1 MQKGKSDMKIKG
13 GLLKVKKRII
23 KLGSII
29 LLIVTIGSSIFVY
42 KYTKTKEECINLVKK
57 QTSEINPNINFD
69 KAYSKYLTDLDYTYY
84 KDSQGNEIVSA
95 AGNRYFPDK
104 DKVCKIEIQ
113 YLVDR
118 KTNELHFYKG
128 FIDGA
133 KINEAQML
141 ILKIKAYDTYDSE
154 TI

>member
-1 MQKGKSDMKIKG
+1 MKLKS
-13 GLLKVKKRII
+13 GLLKVKKGTR
-23 KLGSII
+23 KRGSII
-29 LLIVTIGSSIFVY
+29 LLIVTIGTSIFVY

-95 AGNRYFPDK
+95 VGNRYFPDK

-133 KINEAQML
+133 KMNEAQML

>member
-1 MQKGKSDMKIKG
+1 MKIR
-13 GLLKVKKRII
+13 KKII

-29 LLIVTIGSSIFVY
+29 LLIITIGSSIFVY

-69 KAYSKYLTDLDYTYY
+69 KAYSKYLTGLDYTYY

-95 AGNRYFPDK
+95 VGNRYFPDK

-113 YLVDR
+113 YLIDR

-133 KINEAQML
+133 KMNEVQML
-141 ILKIKAYDTYDSE
+141 ILKIKAYDTYDSK

>member
-1 MQKGKSDMKIKG
+1 MKIK
-13 GLLKVKKRII
+13 KKMV

-29 LLIVTIGSSIFVY
+29 LLIITIGSSIFVY

-57 QTSEINPNINFD
+57 QTSEINPSINFD
-69 KAYSKYLTDLDYTYY
+69 KAYSKYLTGLDYTYY

-95 AGNRYFPDK
+95 VGNRYFPDK

-113 YLVDR
+113 YLIDR

-133 KINEAQML
+133 KMNEVQML
-141 ILKIKAYDTYDSE
+141 ILKIKAYDTYDSK

>member
-1 MQKGKSDMKIKG
+1 MKIK
-13 GLLKVKKRII
+13 KKMV

-29 LLIVTIGSSIFVY
+29 LLIITIGSSIFVY

-95 AGNRYFPDK
+95 VGNRYFPDK

-113 YLVDR
+113 YLIDR

-133 KINEAQML
+133 KMNEVQML
-141 ILKIKAYDTYDSE
+141 VLKIKAYDTYDSK

>member
-1 MQKGKSDMKIKG
+1 MKIKG
-13 GLLKVKKRII
+13 GLLKVKKRTI

-29 LLIVTIGSSIFVY
+29 LLIITIGTSIFVY

>member
-1 MQKGKSDMKIKG
+1 MKLKGS
-13 GLLKVKKRII
+13 LLEVKKRII

-42 KYTKTKEECINLVKK
+42 KYAKTKEECINLVKK
-57 QTSEINPNINFD
+57 QTSEINPNISFD
-69 KAYSKYLTDLDYTYY
+69 KAYSKYLTELDYTYY

-95 AGNRYFPDK
+95 AGSRYFPDK

-128 FIDGA
+128 FIV
-133 KINEAQML
+133 INKFL
-141 ILKIKAYDTYDSE
+141 
-154 TI
+154 

>member
-1 MQKGKSDMKIKG
+1 MKIK
-13 GLLKVKKRII
+13 KKMI

-29 LLIVTIGSSIFVY
+29 LLIITIGSSIFVY

-57 QTSEINPNINFD
+57 QTSEINPDINFD

-95 AGNRYFPDK
+95 VGNRYFPDK

-113 YLVDR
+113 YIIDR

>member
-1 MQKGKSDMKIKG
+1 MKIKG

-95 AGNRYFPDK
+95 VGNRYFPDK

-133 KINEAQML
+133 KMNEVQML
-141 ILKIKAYDTYDSE
+141 ILKIKAYDTYDSK

>member
-1 MQKGKSDMKIKG
+1 MKLKGS
-13 GLLKVKKRII
+13 LLEAKKRKI

-69 KAYSKYLTDLDYTYY
+69 KAYSKYLTELDYTYY

-95 AGNRYFPDK
+95 VGNRYFPDK

-133 KINEAQML
+133 KMNEAQML

>member
-1 MQKGKSDMKIKG
+1 MKIKG
-13 GLLKVKKRII
+13 GLLKGKKRII

-42 KYTKTKEECINLVKK
+42 KYTKTREECINLVKK

-95 AGNRYFPDK
+95 VGNRYFPDK

-133 KINEAQML
+133 KMNEAQML
-141 ILKIKAYDTYDSE
+141 ILKIKAYDTYDSK

>member
-1 MQKGKSDMKIKG
+1 MKLKS
-13 GLLKVKKRII
+13 GLLKVKKRTI

-29 LLIVTIGSSIFVY
+29 LLIITIGSSIFVY

-84 KDSQGNEIVSA
+84 KDSQENEIVSA
-95 AGNRYFPDK
+95 VGNRYFPDK

-133 KINEAQML
+133 KMNEAQML

>member
-1 MQKGKSDMKIKG
+1 MKIK
-13 GLLKVKKRII
+13 KKMV

-95 AGNRYFPDK
+95 VGNRYFPDK

-128 FIDGA
+128 LIDGA
-133 KINEAQML
+133 KMNEVQML
-141 ILKIKAYDTYDSE
+141 ILKIKAYDTYDSK

>member
-1 MQKGKSDMKIKG
+1 MKIKG
-13 GLLKVKKRII
+13 GLLKVKKRTI

-29 LLIVTIGSSIFVY
+29 LLIITIGTSIFVY

-95 AGNRYFPDK
+95 VGNRYFPDK

-113 YLVDR
+113 YLIDR

-133 KINEAQML
+133 KMNEVQML
-141 ILKIKAYDTYDSE
+141 VLKIKAYDTYDSK

>member
-1 MQKGKSDMKIKG
+1 MKIKG
-13 GLLKVKKRII
+13 GLLKVKKRTI

-29 LLIVTIGSSIFVY
+29 LLIITIGTSIFVY

-57 QTSEINPNINFD
+57 QTSEINPNINFN

>member
-1 MQKGKSDMKIKG
+1 MKLKS
-13 GLLKVKKRII
+13 GLLKVKKRTI

-29 LLIVTIGSSIFVY
+29 LLIITIGTSIFVY

-95 AGNRYFPDK
+95 GGNRYFPDK

>member
-1 MQKGKSDMKIKG
+1 MKLKSS
-13 GLLKVKKRII
+13 LLEIKKRTI

-29 LLIVTIGSSIFVY
+29 LLIVTIGTNIFVY
-42 KYTKTKEECINLVKK
+42 KYIKTKEECINLVKK

-95 AGNRYFPDK
+95 VGNRYFSDK

-113 YLVDR
+113 YLIDR

-133 KINEAQML
+133 KMNEAQML

>member
-1 MQKGKSDMKIKG
+1 MKIKG

-29 LLIVTIGSSIFVY
+29 LLIVTIGSSVFVY

-95 AGNRYFPDK
+95 VGNRYFPDK

-133 KINEAQML
+133 KMNEAQML
-141 ILKIKAYDTYDSE
+141 ILKIKAYDTYDSK

>member
-1 MQKGKSDMKIKG
+1 MKIKG
-13 GLLKVKKRII
+13 GLLKVKKRTI

-29 LLIVTIGSSIFVY
+29 LLIITIGSSIFVY

-133 KINEAQML
+133 KMNEAQML
-141 ILKIKAYDTYDSE
+141 ILKIKAYDTYDSK

>member
-1 MQKGKSDMKIKG
+1 MKIKG
-13 GLLKVKKRII
+13 GLLKGKKRII

-95 AGNRYFPDK
+95 VGNRYFPDK

-133 KINEAQML
+133 KMNEVQML
-141 ILKIKAYDTYDSE
+141 ILKIKAYDTYDSK

>member
-1 MQKGKSDMKIKG
+1 MVCLKIK
-13 GLLKVKKRII
+13 KKLI
-23 KLGSII
+23 KIGSII
-29 LLIVTIGSSIFVY
+29 LLIITIGSSIFVY

-69 KAYSKYLTDLDYTYY
+69 KAYSKYLTNLDYTYY

-95 AGNRYFPDK
+95 VGNRYFPDK

-113 YLVDR
+113 YLIDR

-133 KINEAQML
+133 KMNEVQML
-141 ILKIKAYDTYDSE
+141 ILKIKAYDTYDSK

>member
-1 MQKGKSDMKIKG
+1 MKIK
-13 GLLKVKKRII
+13 KKLI
-23 KLGSII
+23 KIGSII
-29 LLIVTIGSSIFVY
+29 LLIVTIGNSIFVY

-95 AGNRYFPDK
+95 VGNRYFPDK

-113 YLVDR
+113 YLIDR

-133 KINEAQML
+133 KMNEVQML
-141 ILKIKAYDTYDSE
+141 ILKIKAYDTYDSK

>member
-1 MQKGKSDMKIKG
+1 MKIKG
-13 GLLKVKKRII
+13 GLLKVKKRTI

-29 LLIVTIGSSIFVY
+29 LLIITIGTSIFVY

-84 KDSQGNEIVSA
+84 KDSQRNEIVSA

-133 KINEAQML
+133 KMNEAQML

>member
-1 MQKGKSDMKIKG
+1 MKLKGS
-13 GLLKVKKRII
+13 LLEVKKRII

-69 KAYSKYLTDLDYTYY
+69 KAYSKYLTELDYTYY

-95 AGNRYFPDK
+95 VGNRYFPDK

-133 KINEAQML
+133 KMNETQML
-141 ILKIKAYDTYDSE
+141 ILKIKAYDTYDSK

>member
-1 MQKGKSDMKIKG
+1 MVYLKIK
-13 GLLKVKKRII
+13 KKMI

-29 LLIVTIGSSIFVY
+29 LLIITIGSSIFVY

-57 QTSEINPNINFD
+57 QTSEINPSINFD
-69 KAYSKYLTDLDYTYY
+69 KAYAKYLTGLDYTYY

-95 AGNRYFPDK
+95 VGNRYFSDK

-113 YLVDR
+113 YLIDR

-133 KINEAQML
+133 KMNEVQML
-141 ILKIKAYDTYDSE
+141 ILKIKAYDTYDSK

>member
-1 MQKGKSDMKIKG
+1 MKIKG
-13 GLLKVKKRII
+13 GLLKVKKRTI

-29 LLIVTIGSSIFVY
+29 LLIITIGTSIFVY

-133 KINEAQML
+133 KMNETQML
-141 ILKIKAYDTYDSE
+141 ILKIKAYDTHDSK

>member
-1 MQKGKSDMKIKG
+1 MKLKS
-13 GLLKVKKRII
+13 GLLKIQKGTI

-29 LLIVTIGSSIFVY
+29 LLIVTIGTSIFVY

-95 AGNRYFPDK
+95 VGNRYFPDK

>member
-1 MQKGKSDMKIKG
+1 MKIK
-13 GLLKVKKRII
+13 KKMV

-29 LLIVTIGSSIFVY
+29 LLIITIGSSIFVY
-42 KYTKTKEECINLVKK
+42 RYTKTKEECINLVKK

-95 AGNRYFPDK
+95 VGNRYFPDK

-113 YLVDR
+113 YLIDR
-118 KTNELHFYKG
+118 KTNVLHFYKG

-133 KINEAQML
+133 KMNEVQML
-141 ILKIKAYDTYDSE
+141 ILKIKAYDTYDSK

>member
-1 MQKGKSDMKIKG
+1 MKIKG
-13 GLLKVKKRII
+13 GLLKAKKRTI
-23 KLGSII
+23 KLGLII
-29 LLIVTIGSSIFVY
+29 LLIITIGTSIFVY

-133 KINEAQML
+133 KMNEAQML
-141 ILKIKAYDTYDSE
+141 ILKIKAYDTYDSK

>member
-1 MQKGKSDMKIKG
+1 MKIKD
-13 GLLKVKKRII
+13 GLLKVKKRAI

-29 LLIVTIGSSIFVY
+29 LLIITIGTSIFVY

-113 YLVDR
+113 YLVDK

>member
-1 MQKGKSDMKIKG
+1 MKIK
-13 GLLKVKKRII
+13 KKLI
-23 KLGSII
+23 KIGSII

-69 KAYSKYLTDLDYTYY
+69 KAYSKYLTDLDYAYY

-95 AGNRYFPDK
+95 VGNRYFPDK

-118 KTNELHFYKG
+118 KTNGLHFYKG
-128 FIDGA
+128 FIDEA
-133 KINEAQML
+133 KMNEVQML
-141 ILKIKAYDTYDSE
+141 ILKIKAYDTYDSK

>member
-1 MQKGKSDMKIKG
+1 MKIKG
-13 GLLKVKKRII
+13 GLLKGKKRII

-42 KYTKTKEECINLVKK
+42 KYTKTKEECVNLVKK

-95 AGNRYFPDK
+95 VGNRYFPDK

-133 KINEAQML
+133 KMNEAQML

>member
-1 MQKGKSDMKIKG
+1 MKIKG
-13 GLLKVKKRII
+13 GLLKVKKRTI

-29 LLIVTIGSSIFVY
+29 LLIITIGTSIFVY

-95 AGNRYFPDK
+95 EGNRYFPDK

-128 FIDGA
+128 FIDRA
-133 KINEAQML
+133 KMNEAQML

>member
-1 MQKGKSDMKIKG
+1 MKIKG
-13 GLLKVKKRII
+13 GLLKVKKRTI

-29 LLIVTIGSSIFVY
+29 LLIITIGTSIFVY

-95 AGNRYFPDK
+95 EGNRYFPDK

-133 KINEAQML
+133 KMNEAQML

>member
-1 MQKGKSDMKIKG
+1 MKIKG
-13 GLLKVKKRII
+13 GLLKGKKRII

-95 AGNRYFPDK
+95 VGNRYFPDK

-133 KINEAQML
+133 KMNETQML
-141 ILKIKAYDTYDSE
+141 ILKIKAYDTYDSK

>member
-1 MQKGKSDMKIKG
+1 MKIK
-13 GLLKVKKRII
+13 KKMI

-29 LLIVTIGSSIFVY
+29 LLIITIGSSIFVY
-42 KYTKTKEECINLVKK
+42 KYTNTKEECINLVKK

-95 AGNRYFPDK
+95 VGNRYFPDK

-141 ILKIKAYDTYDSE
+141 ILKIKAYDTYDSK

>member
-1 MQKGKSDMKIKG
+1 MKIKG

-57 QTSEINPNINFD
+57 QTSEINSNINFD
-69 KAYSKYLTDLDYTYY
+69 KAYSKYLTDLDYTYC

-95 AGNRYFPDK
+95 VGNRYFPDK

-118 KTNELHFYKG
+118 KTGELHFYKG

-133 KINEAQML
+133 KMNEAQML
-141 ILKIKAYDTYDSE
+141 ILKIKAYDTYDSK

>member
-1 MQKGKSDMKIKG
+1 MKIKG
-13 GLLKVKKRII
+13 GLLKVKKRTI

-29 LLIVTIGSSIFVY
+29 LLIITIGTSIFVY

-141 ILKIKAYDTYDSE
+141 ILKIKAYDTYDSK

>member
-1 MQKGKSDMKIKG
+1 MKIK
-13 GLLKVKKRII
+13 KKMV

-29 LLIVTIGSSIFVY
+29 LLIITIGSSIFVY

-84 KDSQGNEIVSA
+84 KDSQGNKIVSA
-95 AGNRYFPDK
+95 VGNRYFPDK
-104 DKVCKIEIQ
+104 DKVCNIEIQ

>member
-1 MQKGKSDMKIKG
+1 MKIK
-13 GLLKVKKRII
+13 KKIV

-95 AGNRYFPDK
+95 VGNRYFPDK

-133 KINEAQML
+133 KMNEVQML
-141 ILKIKAYDTYDSE
+141 ILKIKAYDTYDSK

>member
-1 MQKGKSDMKIKG
+1 MKIK
-13 GLLKVKKRII
+13 KKLI

-29 LLIVTIGSSIFVY
+29 LLVITIGSSIFVY

-57 QTSEINPNINFD
+57 QTSEINPDINFD
-69 KAYSKYLTDLDYTYY
+69 NAYSKYLTDLDYTYY

-95 AGNRYFPDK
+95 TGNKYFPDI

-133 KINEAQML
+133 KMNEVQML